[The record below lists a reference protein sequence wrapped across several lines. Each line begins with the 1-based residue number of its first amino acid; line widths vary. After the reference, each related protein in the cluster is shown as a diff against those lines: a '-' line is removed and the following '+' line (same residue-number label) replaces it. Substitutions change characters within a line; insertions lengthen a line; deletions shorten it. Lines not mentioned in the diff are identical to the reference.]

1 MTFIK
6 AKKDEYFIVAM
17 NKLELWDQYET
28 LVTKWKILP
37 TNVTTTSFWSC
48 TLQMDFHVKTKWGS
62 TFGKLKK
69 ILVDEPWK
77 QGCISST

>member
-17 NKLELWDQYET
+17 DKLELWDQYKT

-37 TNVTTTSFWSC
+37 INVTTTSFWSC
-48 TLQMDFHVKTKWGS
+48 T
-62 TFGKLKK
+62 
-69 ILVDEPWK
+69 
-77 QGCISST
+77 

>member
-1 MTFIK
+1 
-6 AKKDEYFIVAM
+6 
-17 NKLELWDQYET
+17 
-28 LVTKWKILP
+28 
-37 TNVTTTSFWSC
+37 
-48 TLQMDFHVKTKWGS
+48 MDFHVKTKWGS

>member
-17 NKLELWDQYET
+17 DKLELWDQYET
-28 LVTKWKILP
+28 LVTKWKILR

-48 TLQMDFHVKTKWGS
+48 TWQMDFHAKTNGDQH
-62 TFGKLKK
+62 L
-69 ILVDEPWK
+69 IN
-77 QGCISST
+77 

>member
-17 NKLELWDQYET
+17 NKLESWDQYET

-69 ILVDEPWK
+69 ILFDEP
-77 QGCISST
+77 